1 MRDNFVV
8 FCDEIDDLHREIGK
22 RLPERADPTA
32 RRRGDVSLGNLVEYT
47 EITRVDDLADEPA
60 NELLVVLGAH
70 DAPRG
75 AYMITA
81 TPRRQIDAPTTSKRS
96 GRKPSKTMPQANDP
110 ATNTPQYAARI
121 RPEFGSDCSVVAN
134 PYANSATPPS
144 SASHYGRPSRT
155 ACQIR
160 LAPPI
165 SAMAATPNSGAH
177 LARDEEQDDED
188 K

>member
-47 EITRVDDLADEPA
+47 EVTRVDDLADEPA

-75 AYMITA
+75 GLHDHGDAKKTD
-81 TPRRQIDAPTTSKRS
+81 RRAHHVEAVGAKAVEDHALGRRPGNEHAPVR
-96 GRKPSKTMPQANDP
+96 GEDP
-110 ATNTPQYAARI
+110 AGVR
-121 RPEFGSDCSVVAN
+121 V
-134 PYANSATPPS
+134 
-144 SASHYGRPSRT
+144 
-155 ACQIR
+155 
-160 LAPPI
+160 
-165 SAMAATPNSGAH
+165 
-177 LARDEEQDDED
+177 
-188 K
+188 